1 MAYLT
6 GVVWSAGVWGLLQ
19 RRIVQMCIN
28 RLNILILTI
37 TRKMI
42 MDGKE
47 LIRMAQVKL
56 SIMRQISR

>member
-1 MAYLT
+1 
-6 GVVWSAGVWGLLQ
+6 
-19 RRIVQMCIN
+19 MCIN
-28 RLNILILTI
+28 RLNILILTN

-47 LIRMAQVKL
+47 LILMEQVKL